1 MVLHLAQRGAVVFR
15 YLHFSKALSRP
26 ARVAAVHTHARR
38 ISPVANGLLLNSIAK
53 GAYPLGARAGL
64 INSYA
69 TAARSKDGAKKTT
82 KSTKAK
88 PAKSTKST
96 RSTRSTGGKA
106 APKKKTTKK
115 AKPAAKPK
123 PRKQLTEKQKE
134 AKAAKAAREKIN
146 DLKATALLDRP
157 KRLSDT
163 VWTVAV
169 QHKLAEAQKNNK
181 KGAEAFKAA
190 TVLAKSISAEE
201 REVWTPAV

>member
-1 MVLHLAQRGAVVFR
+1 MVLRLAQRGAGVFR
-15 YLHFSKALSRP
+15 HLHLSKALSCP

-38 ISPVANGLLLNSIAK
+38 VSPVANGLLLNSIAK
-53 GAYPLGARAGL
+53 GAYPLGARAAL
-64 INSYA
+64 VNSYA
-69 TAARSKDGAKKTT
+69 TAARSKGGAKKTT
-82 KSTKAK
+82 KSTKSTR
-88 PAKSTKST
+88 STKST
-96 RSTRSTGGKA
+96 PSKA
-106 APKKKTTKK
+106 TPKKKTTKK
-115 AKPAAKPK
+115 TKPASKPK

-163 VWTVAV
+163 MWTVAV

-190 TVLAKSISAEE
+190 TALAKSINAEE
-201 REVWTPAV
+201 REV